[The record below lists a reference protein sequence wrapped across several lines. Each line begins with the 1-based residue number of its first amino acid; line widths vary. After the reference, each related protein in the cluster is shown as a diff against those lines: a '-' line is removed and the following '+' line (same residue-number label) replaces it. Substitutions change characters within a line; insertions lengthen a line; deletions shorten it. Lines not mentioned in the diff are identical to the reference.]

1 MAVSFVGNITY
12 INQNTQA
19 SPKIAQEA
27 NLSEFDL
34 EEKAK

>member
-19 SPKIAQEA
+19 SPNIAQEA
-27 NLSEFDL
+27 NLGKFDL
-34 EEKAK
+34 EEKAR